1 MILCIVS
8 RHVRYCM
15 ETTSRLSFTVT
26 LLGLC
31 FCVCLCVQRC
41 DDKEQHLLQH
51 RKFTNT
57 LAPVQ
62 SGSFHIPA
70 WPTLRHEPLCFVALA
85 NKRRAERRAPG
96 VAGGDAW
103 LGRKRLTVRSSDRLH
118 RSLPAT
124 PTSHTHTHTHALC
137 SAGRRPVSVLAR
149 EGDTDVTLVK

>member
-57 LAPVQ
+57 LALVQ
-62 SGSFHIPA
+62 SGSFQIPA
-70 WPTLRHEPLCFVALA
+70 WPTLRHAPLCFVALA

-96 VAGGDAW
+96 VAGGEGW
-103 LGRKRLTVRSSDRLH
+103 LGMKKPTGRSRDRLQ

-124 PTSHTHTHTHALC
+124 PTSHTHTHTRPATAAMGRSLC
-137 SAGRRPVSVLAR
+137 
-149 EGDTDVTLVK
+149 